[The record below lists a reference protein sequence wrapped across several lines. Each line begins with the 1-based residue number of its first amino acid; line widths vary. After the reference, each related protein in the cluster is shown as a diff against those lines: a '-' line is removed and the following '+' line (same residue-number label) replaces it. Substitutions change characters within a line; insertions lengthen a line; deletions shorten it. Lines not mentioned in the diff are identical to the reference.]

1 MRISVRPW
9 PVAFKLIFAA
19 QALEKIM
26 ADPLIGKT
34 VGQYQIVEK
43 GMKLQLVR
51 HGQTELYGNGRI
63 SRFAHWGL

>member
-1 MRISVRPW
+1 
-9 PVAFKLIFAA
+9 
-19 QALEKIM
+19 M